1 MEGILKGIT
10 WAAVVATIVA
20 VAAAIRTLREE
31 KRVTALGALLAL
43 ALALVMLPV
52 HMALSGA
59 RLAPALAW
67 IGLGLGAPLG
77 FVRGAT
83 VRLRWQSG
91 QVMGR
96 HSLLLV
102 AVWGL
107 SWAVAQAV
115 NTLGSTLAAS
125 AALLPVCV
133 STGGEAGMQCNLLV
147 RRIWMRRPR
156 ALPFVDHAA
165 LAARSA
171 GQAAS
176 AGAPT
181 LHCARCGA
189 ALGPLDRFCGKC
201 GAATGQ

>member
-10 WAAVVATIVA
+10 WAAMVGTIVA
-20 VAAAIRTLREE
+20 VAAAIRTLRQE

-43 ALALVMLPV
+43 ALVLVMLPV

-67 IGLGLGAPLG
+67 IGLGLGSLLG
-77 FVRGAT
+77 FARGAS
-83 VRLRWQSG
+83 VRLRWQAS
-91 QVMGR
+91 QVVGR

-102 AVWGL
+102 VVWGL

-147 RRIWMRRPR
+147 RRLLMRRPK
-156 ALPFVDHAA
+156 ALSFVDHAA

-171 GQAAS
+171 GQAAPG
-176 AGAPT
+176 AAPT
-181 LHCARCGA
+181 LRCARCGA
-189 ALGPLDRFCGKC
+189 VLGPLDRFCGKC
-201 GAATGQ
+201 GAARTG